1 MIRAMKLTVAALA
14 CATAL
19 PGCAA
24 RETQWSGE
32 AAAMVVYAKSIPLYP
47 GAKARD
53 SMGSQSWGDTPDSY
67 LEGMTVWF
75 EVDGFDKEK
84 VLTWY
89 EKRLPNAVTEVLDS
103 GSISLRVPAPNGAPG
118 EDMGVVIEND
128 GIRVFEH
135 TRAGKHKKT

>member
-19 PGCAA
+19 LGCAA

-84 VLTWY
+84 VLTS
-89 EKRLPNAVTEVLDS
+89 RLPAF
-103 GSISLRVPAPNGAPG
+103 G
-118 EDMGVVIEND
+118 
-128 GIRVFEH
+128 
-135 TRAGKHKKT
+135 